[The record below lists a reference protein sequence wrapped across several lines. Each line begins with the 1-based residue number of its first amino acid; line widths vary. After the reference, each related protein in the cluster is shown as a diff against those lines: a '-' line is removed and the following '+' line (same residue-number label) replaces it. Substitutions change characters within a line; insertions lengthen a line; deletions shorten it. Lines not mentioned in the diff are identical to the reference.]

1 MQLLFF
7 CTCSLK
13 GDSWHHSRHLKEIII
28 SIRREFPKCPSVSY
42 LRHLILTRRQAVLIP
57 IIQIR
62 KLRHREWVTC
72 WRIQGS
78 LLPCEPSASQVP
90 KAAREGE
97 AGSGSESQRH
107 TEARRQRCQQTFRA
121 RYQGAREMSP
131 SLLSLITY
139 PISIMLYKNIRLIT
153 YLVKALYNPRST
165 FARPTNSSSPK
176 SFEIHKAGISITDY
190 EANSFREVM

>member
-1 MQLLFF
+1 M
-7 CTCSLK
+7 
-13 GDSWHHSRHLKEIII
+13 
-28 SIRREFPKCPSVSY
+28 
-42 LRHLILTRRQAVLIP
+42 LIP
-57 IIQIR
+57 ILQIR
-62 KLRHREWVTC
+62 KPRHREWVTC

-107 TEARRQRCQQTFRA
+107 TEARKQRCQQTFRA
-121 RYQGAREMSP
+121 RSQGSREVSP
-131 SLLSLITY
+131 SLLSLIASS
-139 PISIMLYKNIRLIT
+139 ISIMLDKNIRLIS

-176 SFEIHKAGISITDY
+176 SFEIPEAGIFITDLR
-190 EANSFREVM
+190 SK